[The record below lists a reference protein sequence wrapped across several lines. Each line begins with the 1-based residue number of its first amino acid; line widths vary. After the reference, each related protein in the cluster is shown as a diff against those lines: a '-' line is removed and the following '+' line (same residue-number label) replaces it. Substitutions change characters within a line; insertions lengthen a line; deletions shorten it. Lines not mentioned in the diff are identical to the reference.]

1 MFEKKQTKIVISW
14 SCKIFRKKIQNWVEP
29 SQSWR
34 KIHGAFLMR
43 LECGIYLDEYIIKGK
58 ISLVAQSD
66 HGVNNFPH
74 LRETCTLYV
83 VTWIDL
89 EAFRKWA
96 LQFSVIQFHNPL
108 PPF

>member
-1 MFEKKQTKIVISW
+1 MFEKEQTKIVISW

-34 KIHGAFLMR
+34 KIHEAFLMR

-58 ISLVAQSD
+58 ISLMAQSD

-83 VTWIDL
+83 VTWIYL
-89 EAFRKWA
+89 EALGA
-96 LQFSVIQFHNPL
+96 TILCNTIP
-108 PPF
+108 